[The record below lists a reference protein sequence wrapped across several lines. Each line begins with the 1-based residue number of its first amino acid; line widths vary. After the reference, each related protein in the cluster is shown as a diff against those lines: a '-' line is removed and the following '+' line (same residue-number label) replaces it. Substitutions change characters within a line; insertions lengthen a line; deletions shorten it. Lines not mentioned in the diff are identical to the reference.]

1 MDYVPDTDDD
11 YPPPTQALEDRV
23 AYLRKIGALIKA
35 EFYNSDAIEREAAH
49 QAFDVIIERS
59 IFNEQSKFIIL
70 QENRALR
77 EEVCRITEHIER
89 LRALNGELAWRL
101 DHYEDNDIET
111 ECEGL
116 TSDNEDASS
125 SPTVSRNIQPE
136 AAFLSGPDTAFSQLE
151 GDVDVVPPWAVTDE
165 GESGKRH
172 NSSKPVNTLTS
183 LIESDRL
190 CT

>member
-1 MDYVPDTDDD
+1 MHTPDDNLHSLISHVQGLHLKQPNKSQMDYVPDTDDD

-77 EEVCRITEHIER
+77 EEVCRIT
-89 LRALNGELAWRL
+89 
-101 DHYEDNDIET
+101 
-111 ECEGL
+111 
-116 TSDNEDASS
+116 
-125 SPTVSRNIQPE
+125 
-136 AAFLSGPDTAFSQLE
+136 DT
-151 GDVDVVPPWAVTDE
+151 
-165 GESGKRH
+165 
-172 NSSKPVNTLTS
+172 
-183 LIESDRL
+183 
-190 CT
+190 